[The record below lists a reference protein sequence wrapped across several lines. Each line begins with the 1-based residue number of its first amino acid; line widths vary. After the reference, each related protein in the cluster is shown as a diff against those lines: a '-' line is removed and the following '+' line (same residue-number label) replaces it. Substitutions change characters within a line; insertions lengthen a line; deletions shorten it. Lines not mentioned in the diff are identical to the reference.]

1 MPVGKNKSGNWYVD
15 IRSDGRRIRK
25 VIREARTKEQARI
38 AEAYHR
44 DLLFRRKYIPE
55 PKRKLFRDFV
65 HESFL
70 PYSKTNK
77 RSYSDD
83 VRITRVL
90 CDFFKGKF
98 LHEITPGLIESY
110 KRHRAETPT
119 RGDGKRAPATI
130 NRELA
135 VLGRILTM
143 AVDEE
148 YLENNPIRRVK
159 KFKVDNARIRFLTTE
174 EEACLMEA
182 LANRPQTKQI
192 VTLALYTGMRRGEIF
207 NLKWKNVDFSRDL
220 LIVRQTKTSKD
231 RTIPM
236 CDQVR
241 QLLRELRPEESK
253 PDQPV
258 FVSEK
263 TGGKLTDIKHSF
275 TSACRKAGIEDFH
288 FHDLRHSAGTRLAE
302 AGVHAVVIAEILGHK
317 SLAMTKRY
325 THATDW
331 AKKEAIQ
338 KLAQYGK
345 LPIPEFGGM
354 AMGEL
359 HPESD
364 L

>member
-15 IRSDGRRIRK
+15 LRSDGRRIRK
-25 VIREARTKEQARI
+25 VIPEARTKEQARI
-38 AEAYHR
+38 AEAHFR
-44 DLLFRRKYIPE
+44 ELLFRRKYAPE
-55 PKRKLFRDFV
+55 PKRILFRNFV
-65 HESFL
+65 QESFL

-83 VRITRVL
+83 VRITRVM
-90 CDFFKGKF
+90 CDFFKGNF

-119 RGDGKRAPATI
+119 RGEGKRAPATI

-148 YLENNPIRRVK
+148 YLESNPIRRVK

-174 EEACLMEA
+174 EEARLMEA
-182 LANRPQTKQI
+182 LAERPQTRQI

-207 NLKWKNVDFSRDL
+207 NLKWKDVDFSRDL
-220 LIVRQTKTSKD
+220 LILKQTKTSKD

-236 CDQVR
+236 CSQVR
-241 QLLRELRPEESK
+241 QLLWELRPEDAK
-253 PDQPV
+253 PDHPV
-258 FVSEK
+258 FISEK

-302 AGVHAVVIAEILGHK
+302 AGVHAVVIAEILGHS
-317 SLAMTKRY
+317 SLSMTKRY
-325 THATDW
+325 THATDQ
-331 AKKEAIQ
+331 AKRDALR
-338 KLAQYGK
+338 KLGEYGQHS
-345 LPIPEFGGM
+345 LSSP
-354 AMGEL
+354 
-359 HPESD
+359 
-364 L
+364 